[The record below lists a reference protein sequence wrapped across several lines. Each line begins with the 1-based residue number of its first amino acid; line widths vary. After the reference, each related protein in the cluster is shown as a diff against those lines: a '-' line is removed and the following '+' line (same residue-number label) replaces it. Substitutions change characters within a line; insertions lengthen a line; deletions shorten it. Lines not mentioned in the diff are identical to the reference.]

1 MKANPSLLLALV
13 TTPFLVFSLG
23 AQDNSVPAEAVSRL
37 EASKT
42 FGVTPASSNPAPAS
56 GPSAVVTGKK
66 EADISRVL
74 DINPL
79 QNPLF
84 DAPPPEVLQPQTPT
98 EPARPVRR
106 IDANVKNKDA
116 DWLLKGMEQQQKLME
131 EREKAENDPSNK
143 EFTDDPLKPKKPTET
158 AGKKKDDKNDRT
170 TSATFSSPF
179 NSGLGVYSR
188 YTLSGMDAMKQ
199 PTAPIDPL
207 SIDSMSHNAS
217 LKPSFVPEDPLTA
230 ASDAAKIRSPIIDPL
245 ASVKLER
252 APSQTSRL
260 SVDDWLANVKERER
274 AALLPQQAPNVQD
287 FYDKNQVR
295 AKAPEP
301 KITPP
306 PVVDTRP
313 KASTMKN
320 SIPPNRAIKDPN
332 EF

>member
-13 TTPFLVFSLG
+13 TTPFLAFSLG
-23 AQDNSVPAEAVSRL
+23 AQDNSIPAETVSRL
-37 EASKT
+37 EASKA
-42 FGVTPASSNPAPAS
+42 FGVTPTPTNPAPAS
-56 GPSAVVTGKK
+56 GPAAVITGKK

-79 QNPLF
+79 QNPIF
-84 DAPPPEVLQPQTPT
+84 DAPPPEVLQPQQPQQ
-98 EPARPVRR
+98 PRPVRR

-116 DWLLKGMEQQQKLME
+116 DWLLKGIEEQQKLMD
-131 EREKAENDPSNK
+131 EREKAENDPRKK
-143 EFTDDPLKPKKPTET
+143 EFAEDPLKPAKASET
-158 AGKKKDDKNDRT
+158 ADKKKNDKTDPT
-170 TSATFSSPF
+170 ASTTFSSPF

-199 PTAPIDPL
+199 ASEPIDPL
-207 SIDSMSHNAS
+207 SIDGVNH
-217 LKPSFVPEDPLTA
+217 KPTFVPDDPLTA
-230 ASDAAKIRSPIIDPL
+230 ASDATKIRSPIIDPL

-252 APSQTSRL
+252 TPSPTSRL

-274 AALLPQQAPNVQD
+274 AALLPQQAPNMQD

-313 KASTMKN
+313 KASTLKN
-320 SIPPNRAIKDPN
+320 SIPPNRTIPDPN